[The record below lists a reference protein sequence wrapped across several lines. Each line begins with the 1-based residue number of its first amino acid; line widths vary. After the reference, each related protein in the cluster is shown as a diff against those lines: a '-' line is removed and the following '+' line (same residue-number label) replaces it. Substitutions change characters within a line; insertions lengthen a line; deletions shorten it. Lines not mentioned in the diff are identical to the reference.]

1 MKRFLALAF
10 SLGMGL
16 PLSAFGADTVK
27 VQILSATVKDQA
39 ISGAEVILQKNG
51 EASVK
56 GTTAADGSVKF
67 EKPFGGADDGAV
79 NLIVKKDGYSNLVAK
94 CPCNG
99 LTYAVSPVMTQN
111 LDGMRIVL
119 NWGAKPADLDS
130 HLVHPSTHV
139 FFSKKQ
145 GDLANL
151 DVDDTTSYGP
161 ETITLEKKKPGVKYL
176 YSVHN
181 YTEGTVEGSTTLSN
195 VSQAKVFVYVGSSLV
210 RTFTPPKGKAG
221 NVWVVFGIGDNGE
234 FYDINKFAD
243 VKDRQKVGDFMQGLI
258 GGEGFKSVPEVSV
271 DQLKLADSLNR
282 EGEKAYHAK
291 KLDEAVS
298 LYLEAIANNPEHGQ
312 AYSNLGLAYQKL
324 NRSAEAL
331 WANRKAIALA
341 SGPNANTIKAS
352 SFYNIARVY
361 ESQSQWADAL
371 ENFQSALSNKEHAA
385 YRSGIE
391 KMKQKLGQ
399 N

>member
-1 MKRFLALAF
+1 MKRVLALAV
-10 SLGMGL
+10 SLGLGL
-16 PLSAFGADTVK
+16 PMSALGAESVR
-27 VQILSATVKDQA
+27 VQILSATVKDQTIA
-39 ISGAEVILQKNG
+39 GAEVILQKNG
-51 EASVK
+51 EASVQ
-56 GTTAADGSVKF
+56 GSTAADGTVRF
-67 EKPFGGADDGAV
+67 EKPFGGLDDSGV
-79 NLIVKKDGYSNLVAK
+79 SLIVKKDGYSNLVAR

-139 FFSKKQ
+139 FFSKKK

-176 YSVHN
+176 YAVHN
-181 YTEGTVEGSTTLSN
+181 YTEGDAQGSTTLSN
-195 VSQAKVFVYVGSSLV
+195 ASQAKVFVYVGSSLV
-210 RTFTPPKGKAG
+210 RTFTPPQGKAG

-234 FYDINKFAD
+234 FYDINKFTD
-243 VKDRQKVGDFMQGLI
+243 VSDRSKVGDFMQGLI
-258 GGEGFKSVPEVSV
+258 SGEGFKSVPEVSS
-271 DQLKLADSLNR
+271 DQVKLADKLNR
-282 EGEKAYHAK
+282 QGEQAYHAK
-291 KLDEAVS
+291 KLDEAVA

-324 NRSAEAL
+324 DRSAEAL

-341 SGPNANTIKAS
+341 SGPNANTIQAS

-361 ESQSQWADAL
+361 ESQSQWSDAL
-371 ENFQSALSNKEHAA
+371 ENYQAALGKKEHPA

-399 N
+399 P